1 MNKQIHVNSR
11 IAWERLSYLQLTNRQ
26 KKILDW
32 FGWANKPMTER
43 QAKEG
48 LGLMDMNNVRPRITE
63 LVKMGCLT
71 EHSHI
76 KCPVTKARVRRLVVA
91 NSARVEP
98 QQDLFD

>member
-1 MNKQIHVNSR
+1 MAIHVNSR
-11 IAWERLSYLQLTNRQ
+11 IAWNRLDYLKLTARH

-71 EHSHI
+71 EHSHV
-76 KCPVTKARVRRLVVA
+76 KCPVTKARVRKLVVA

-98 QQDLFD
+98 QGDLFD